1 MSLVLNVEILGEFKN
16 LTAATKGAQTQLQKL
31 NARTASISNGI
42 RNSLAA
48 IGIGFS
54 LRTVINGIQESV
66 QAASNLE
73 QQFGALDSV
82 FKDLSPS
89 MQKFSRSLSPIG
101 LSAADAS
108 KAMALLGSQLKG
120 YGLPVDQAAKKTK
133 DLTLLA
139 ADLAATFGG
148 TTLDA
153 VQSISAVFRGEFD
166 PIEKY
171 GVAIKKSDIN
181 ARMAADGLKG
191 LTGAALKQA
200 EAQTALT
207 LLFEKTTDAQGQ
219 ANRES
224 ESYAAQMAFLS
235 AEFENT
241 KAALGEALMPVLI
254 EFAKEI
260 RKNLPEIREFV
271 AGFIDFVKEAGAAAL
286 WVVRNKDWLVPMV
299 VAIGSVTAAFNVA
312 ILAANAF
319 KAAATLGLSAGALGA
334 GGAVAGIGAGA
345 AAGGF
350 MEGQQKGV
358 TSQIYGE
365 GFKQL
370 GSKTLGK
377 TTSTAPI
384 NLNIKA
390 TQSAQQITQTLSK
403 GVTSSGTNINSLISG
418 GGKIR

>member
-16 LTAATKGAQTQLQKL
+16 LTAATKGAQSQLQQM
-31 NARTASISNGI
+31 NARAANVSKSIT
-42 RNSLAA
+42 RAFAA

-66 QAASNLE
+66 EAASNLE

-89 MQKFSRSLSPIG
+89 MQTFSRSLSPIG
-101 LSAADAS
+101 LSAANAS

-120 YGLPVDQAAKKTK
+120 YGLPVDEAAKKTK

-181 ARMAADGLKG
+181 ARMAADGLTG

-219 ANRES
+219 SKRES
-224 ESYAAQMAFLS
+224 ESYAAQMAFLA
-235 AEFENT
+235 AEFDNT

-260 RKNLPEIREFV
+260 RKNLPQIREFV

-299 VAIGSVTAAFNVA
+299 VAIGSVTAAFNAA
-312 ILAANAF
+312 IFAANAF

-345 AAGGF
+345 AVGGF
-350 MEGQQKGV
+350 MEGQTRGQ

-370 GSKTLGK
+370 GSNVLGK
-377 TTSTAPI
+377 NAPAKAPVVV
-384 NLNIKA
+384 NVKA
-390 TQSAQQITQTLSK
+390 TQSAQQIANNVAK
-403 GVTSSGTNINSLISG
+403 INKSSGTNVLQLGFNRLL
-418 GGKIR
+418 

>member
-16 LTAATKGAQTQLQKL
+16 LTAATKGAQSQLQQM
-31 NARTASISNGI
+31 NARAASVSRGI

-82 FKDLSPS
+82 FKNLSPS
-89 MQKFSRSLSPIG
+89 MQTFSRTLSPIG

-120 YGLPVDQAAKKTK
+120 YGLPVDEAAKKTK
-133 DLTLLA
+133 SLTLLA

-181 ARMAADGLKG
+181 ARMAAEGLTG

-224 ESYAAQMAFLS
+224 ESYAAQMAFLN

-241 KAALGEALMPVLI
+241 KAELGEALIPLFI
-254 EFAKEI
+254 EFAQEV
-260 RKNLPEIREFV
+260 RNNLPQIKELV
-271 AGFIDFVKEAGAAAL
+271 AGFIQFVKFAGEAAL
-286 WVVRNKDWLVPMV
+286 WVTRNKDWLVPMV
-299 VAIGSVTAAFNVA
+299 LAIGTVTTAFKVAEAAAKAFQ
-312 ILAANAF
+312 LAA
-319 KAAATLGLSAGALGA
+319 LL
-334 GGAVAGIGAGA
+334 GIGAGA
-345 AAGGF
+345 AATGGVVAGVAGGAAIGGF
-350 MEGQQKGV
+350 MEGQQRGK
-358 TSQIYGE
+358 TAQIYGE
-365 GFKQL
+365 GFTKLKQDFNKPKGGQTINVNVKTVNDAKTTIKSL
-370 GSKTLGK
+370 SQFEKSTGLTLGQ
-377 TTSTAPI
+377 A
-384 NLNIKA
+384 LR
-390 TQSAQQITQTLSK
+390 Q
-403 GVTSSGTNINSLISG
+403 
-418 GGKIR
+418 